1 MPGKEV
7 MTFGDTEVDKRK
19 FYRYKNRIFLN
30 DVHVDNILVSKKISF
45 GKKDFKQFIGYLD
58 KN

>member
-7 MTFGDTEVDKRK
+7 ITFGDTEVDKCK

-30 DVHVDNILVSKKISF
+30 GVNVDKILVSKKISF
-45 GKKDFKQFIGYLD
+45 GKKVINSSLVT
-58 KN
+58 

>member
-7 MTFGDTEVDKRK
+7 ITFGDTEVDKRK

-30 DVHVDNILVSKKISF
+30 AVNVDKILVSKKISF
-45 GKKDFKQFIGYLD
+45 GKKVINSSLVT
-58 KN
+58 